1 MIKRSQLPLVLG
13 SSSPFRRELL
23 ERLGLTF
30 ETSSPD
36 VDELRRND
44 ERAEDLVRRLAESK
58 ARAVGA
64 RYPQA
69 LIIGSDQVAV
79 LNDRVL
85 GKPGSRERAIE
96 QLRAASGQ
104 TVNFLTGLCLFNSA
118 TGESQIEVV
127 PYSVT
132 FRQLDDER
140 IGRYVDA
147 EQPLN
152 CAGSFKSEGLGI
164 ALFARMEGGDPTA
177 LIGLPLISLV
187 GMLAQQGVE
196 LP

>member
-1 MIKRSQLPLVLG
+1 MTRRSQLPLVLG
-13 SSSPFRRELL
+13 SSSPFRQDLL
-23 ERLGLTF
+23 QRLGLEFDTA
-30 ETSSPD
+30 SPD
-36 VDELRRND
+36 IDEIRREGEN
-44 ERAEDLVRRLAESK
+44 AEDLVRRLAESK
-58 ARAVGA
+58 ARAVAA

-79 LNDRVL
+79 LNGRVL

-104 TVNFLTGLCLFNSA
+104 TVNFLTGLCLHNSA
-118 TGESQIEVV
+118 TGKTQIEVV
-127 PYSVT
+127 PYNVT
-132 FRQLDDER
+132 FRPLDDER

-147 EQPLN
+147 EQPFN

-164 ALFARMEGGDPTA
+164 ALFARMEGSDPTS

-187 GMLAQQGVE
+187 GMLAQEGVN

>member
-1 MIKRSQLPLVLG
+1 MIKRPQLPLVLG
-13 SSSPFRRELL
+13 SSSPFRRALL
-23 ERLGLTF
+23 ERLGLAF

-36 VDELRRND
+36 VDERRHDD

-58 ARAVGA
+58 ARAAGT

-79 LNDRVL
+79 LNDQVL

-96 QLRAASGQ
+96 QLRAVSGQ
-104 TVNFLTGLCLFNSA
+104 TVNFLTGLCLYNSA
-118 TGESQIEVV
+118 TGELQIEVV

-152 CAGSFKSEGLGI
+152 CAGSFKAEGLGI
-164 ALFARMEGGDPTA
+164 ALFARMEGSDPTA

-187 GMLAQQGVE
+187 SMLAQEGVE